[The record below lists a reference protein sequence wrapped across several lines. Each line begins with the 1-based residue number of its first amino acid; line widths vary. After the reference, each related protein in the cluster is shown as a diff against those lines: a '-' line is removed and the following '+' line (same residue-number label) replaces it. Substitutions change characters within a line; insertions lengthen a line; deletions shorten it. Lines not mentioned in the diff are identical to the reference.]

1 MNQSTLCVPKAR
13 ELPEGF
19 VYIDELIEDSIIDA
33 KYFGTD
39 NFMVVPQTA
48 MSRTWWL

>member
-19 VYIDELIEDSIIDA
+19 VYIDELIEDGTLKKIA
-33 KYFGTD
+33 EKYD
-39 NFMVVPQTA
+39 MVELYEEA
-48 MSRTWWL
+48 IK